1 MRSNFKKSH
10 GLCFAL
16 IAVLVG
22 VWIVSAQDSG
32 DALMRGFANPPDGAK
47 PRVWWHWMSG
57 NITKEGIKADLEWMK
72 RVGIGGFQNFDAGLN
87 TPQIVEKRL
96 VFMTPEWKDAFLY
109 TATLA
114 DQLGLEMAI
123 AGSPGWSESGG
134 PWVPPAQA
142 MKKYVWS
149 ETRVVGGRPFA
160 GALAKPP
167 SVTGSYQNQ
176 GGGRGGF
183 GGMGGGTTAAPPEF
197 YADSAVV
204 AYRQPDRESRLVSA
218 QVRITSSGG
227 TFNPAEL
234 SDGDLAKST
243 LLPAAPVD
251 QKAWIQFEYPTPQTV
266 SGLTFITG
274 GGGGRGFGGRGGG
287 PSNQELEASDNGQ
300 QWRTV
305 APIPA
310 GARTMA
316 TPAATARYFRV
327 SIRTQQQPAARA
339 GMGGMGGFG
348 APAGAPQGQPG
359 AGAPQ
364 GQPGAGAPQ
373 GQPAAGAPQG
383 QPAFPGAQGQQ
394 AAAAGTQ
401 IAELVLYGV
410 APVNRFQEKAGFSAA
425 TGIYNMA
432 TPSIPAADA
441 IGKADVVDLTSKMR
455 PDGTLDWT
463 PPAGNWV
470 VLRIGY
476 SLTGARNS
484 PASPE
489 ATGLEVDKLSKPY
502 VKAYFDNYLGQYK
515 DTVGNLMGK
524 RGLQYII
531 TDSWEAGVQN
541 WTDDMI
547 AEFAKHRGYDMRPW
561 IPVLTGR
568 IVESAEASD
577 RFLWDFRK
585 TIGDL
590 TVENHYD
597 QLTTLLHARDMGRYT
612 ESHESGRAFIADGME
627 VKRNADIPMCAM
639 WTAGMGQSTDRYD
652 ADVRESAAVAHIYG
666 QNLVAAESLTA
677 GSGAWSFSPETL
689 KPTADRL
696 LAMGLN
702 RFVIHTSVHQP
713 SNDKIPGLGLGPFG
727 QWFTRH
733 ETWAEQAKVWT
744 DYLARSC
751 YMLQQGKFV
760 ADILYYYGEDSNITA
775 LFSNNPPPIPE
786 GYNFDYVNADALVNR
801 MSVSNGQITTTTGM
815 SYRILALDPNST
827 HMSLAVL
834 RKIRDMVNEGAVVVG
849 SKPVDSPS
857 QADNQAEFKTIA
869 DQLWGPG
876 IGKGKVYAGRTIAE
890 VLAALQVAP
899 DFEYVKPQ
907 QSTNLLFVHRKLADG
922 DFYWINNRNARA
934 EVLDA
939 TFRVAGK
946 APEFWHADTGT
957 SEPASYQIANGRTTV
972 PLRLDSNDA
981 VFVVFRRASTAPSRS
996 LPLQAEAKLATVQ
1009 GSWNVAFQ
1017 PNRGAPA
1024 LITLSSLSSWSDNSD
1039 AGVKYFSGTG
1049 TYAKT
1054 IQAPADWFK
1063 AGTKLWLDL
1072 GDVKNIAEV
1081 SVNGKALGILWKPPF
1096 RMEVTSALKAG
1107 ANTLEIK
1114 VVNLWVNRL
1123 VGDQQPN
1130 VTKKYTYTAQQFYRA
1145 ESPLL
1150 PSGLLGPVQFIGT
1163 VNK

>member
-1 MRSNFKKSH
+1 
-10 GLCFAL
+10 
-16 IAVLVG
+16 
-22 VWIVSAQDSG
+22 
-32 DALMRGFANPPDGAK
+32 
-47 PRVWWHWMSG
+47 
-57 NITKEGIKADLEWMK
+57 
-72 RVGIGGFQNFDAGLN
+72 
-87 TPQIVEKRL
+87 
-96 VFMTPEWKDAFLY
+96 
-109 TATLA
+109 
-114 DQLGLEMAI
+114 
-123 AGSPGWSESGG
+123 
-134 PWVPPAQA
+134 
-142 MKKYVWS
+142 
-149 ETRVVGGRPFA
+149 
-160 GALAKPP
+160 
-167 SVTGSYQNQ
+167 
-176 GGGRGGF
+176 
-183 GGMGGGTTAAPPEF
+183 
-197 YADSAVV
+197 
-204 AYRQPDRESRLVSA
+204 
-218 QVRITSSGG
+218 
-227 TFNPAEL
+227 
-234 SDGDLAKST
+234 
-243 LLPAAPVD
+243 
-251 QKAWIQFEYPTPQTV
+251 
-266 SGLTFITG
+266 
-274 GGGGRGFGGRGGG
+274 
-287 PSNQELEASDNGQ
+287 
-300 QWRTV
+300 
-305 APIPA
+305 
-310 GARTMA
+310 
-316 TPAATARYFRV
+316 
-327 SIRTQQQPAARA
+327 
-339 GMGGMGGFG
+339 
-348 APAGAPQGQPG
+348 
-359 AGAPQ
+359 
-364 GQPGAGAPQ
+364 
-373 GQPAAGAPQG
+373 
-383 QPAFPGAQGQQ
+383 
-394 AAAAGTQ
+394 
-401 IAELVLYGV
+401 
-410 APVNRFQEKAGFSAA
+410 
-425 TGIYNMA
+425 
-432 TPSIPAADA
+432 
-441 IGKADVVDLTSKMR
+441 MR

-907 QSTNLLFVHRKLADG
+907 QSTNLLFVHRTLADG
-922 DFYWINNRNARA
+922 DC
-934 EVLDA
+934 
-939 TFRVAGK
+939 
-946 APEFWHADTGT
+946 
-957 SEPASYQIANGRTTV
+957 
-972 PLRLDSNDA
+972 
-981 VFVVFRRASTAPSRS
+981 
-996 LPLQAEAKLATVQ
+996 
-1009 GSWNVAFQ
+1009 
-1017 PNRGAPA
+1017 
-1024 LITLSSLSSWSDNSD
+1024 
-1039 AGVKYFSGTG
+1039 
-1049 TYAKT
+1049 
-1054 IQAPADWFK
+1054 
-1063 AGTKLWLDL
+1063 
-1072 GDVKNIAEV
+1072 
-1081 SVNGKALGILWKPPF
+1081 
-1096 RMEVTSALKAG
+1096 
-1107 ANTLEIK
+1107 
-1114 VVNLWVNRL
+1114 
-1123 VGDQQPN
+1123 
-1130 VTKKYTYTAQQFYRA
+1130 
-1145 ESPLL
+1145 
-1150 PSGLLGPVQFIGT
+1150 
-1163 VNK
+1163 